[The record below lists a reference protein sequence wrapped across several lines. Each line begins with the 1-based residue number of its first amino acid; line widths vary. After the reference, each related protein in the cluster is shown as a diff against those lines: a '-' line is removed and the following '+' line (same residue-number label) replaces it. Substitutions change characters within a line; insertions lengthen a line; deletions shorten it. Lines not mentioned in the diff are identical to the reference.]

1 MIYPIVSMASQDEK
15 LGVYT
20 EHMNMLMM
28 DGEEEL
34 AAFEKNIFKAFD
46 AVFSHCPVFCI
57 GIVHV
62 FNLSE

>member
-28 DGEEEL
+28 VGEEEL
-34 AAFEKNIFKAFD
+34 AAFDEKYF
-46 AVFSHCPVFCI
+46 
-57 GIVHV
+57 
-62 FNLSE
+62 